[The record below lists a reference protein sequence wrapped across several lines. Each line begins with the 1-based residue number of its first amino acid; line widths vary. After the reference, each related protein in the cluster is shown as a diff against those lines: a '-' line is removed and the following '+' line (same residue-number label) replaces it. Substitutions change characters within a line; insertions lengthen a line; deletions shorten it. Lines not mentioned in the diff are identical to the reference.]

1 MAGLT
6 KREKEALEMLKEKLT
21 QEFGERLDSTQLFGS
36 KARGDAVKHSDVDV
50 LVVIRNMTW
59 QDRHKVSALAS
70 RVLLATGVLLSTKA
84 FSPEQMEQME
94 RQRSV
99 FWQSI
104 KSDLVLL

>member
-50 LVVIRNMTW
+50 LVVLKDATW
-59 QDRHKVSALAS
+59 RDRRSVSHLSAE
-70 RVLLATGVLLSTKA
+70 VLFDVGVLLSAKT
-84 FSPEQMEQME
+84 FSPDQIEEMRRE
-94 RQRSV
+94 RSM
-99 FWQSI
+99 FWQAI
-104 KSDLVLL
+104 EPDLVLI